1 MEIQTTT
8 VAPRLDS
15 SLEDTDSKKSQHQYD
30 AVKMRY
36 FLSLGM
42 NRPPQMASS
51 VPTTFSTSSSKPSLS
66 TTTRQR
72 TKTSPSKPVTTA
84 FASTDSTSTNGP
96 LHSRDHRKR
105 AISHPIPIGAFQT
118 SSQSQPGIPIP
129 GRKESA
135 QLEEGEELEFEED
148 ESNLSVHSSEGN
160 GEAEGEGEGEN
171 QSAEEEENFKVDE
184 ESTLRLSSSLNS
196 ASPDQ
201 FIPPHEMLKLQK
213 TSKFD
218 VGTAQSVAVWEQR
231 RRKYI

>member
-51 VPTTFSTSSSKPSLS
+51 VPTTFSTSSSKPGLS
-66 TTTRQR
+66 TSTRQR
-72 TKTSPSKPVTTA
+72 TKTSPSKPTTT
-84 FASTDSTSTNGP
+84 FASTDSTSASADTP
-96 LHSRDHRKR
+96 SLLSRDHRKR

-118 SSQSQPGIPIP
+118 QSQSQPIP

-135 QLEEGEELEFEED
+135 QLEEGEELEIEED
-148 ESNLSVHSSEGN
+148 ELNLSVHSSEGN
-160 GEAEGEGEGEN
+160 GDGEGEGEN
-171 QSAEEEENFKVDE
+171 QSAEEEESFKVDE

-196 ASPDQ
+196 ASPDHQ